1 MLDFYLKIPYNNKH
15 KEIGNMQIGETLMM
29 NDTLFTCDNGLTVDR
44 LIEILEAVK
53 IQSGGNTRVVFEE
66 PVKFQVCDVKG
77 ASLKMASGSGR
88 DVITHEDED
97 DVPENAYPVVCF
109 FNYD

>member
-1 MLDFYLKIPYNNKH
+1 
-15 KEIGNMQIGETLMM
+15 MQIGEKFMNETL
-29 NDTLFTCDNGLTVDR
+29 LTCNHLTVDR

-53 IQSGGNTRVVFEE
+53 AQSGGKTRVVFEE

-88 DVITHEDED
+88 DVVIHEDDASD
-97 DVPENAYPVVCF
+97 DAYPVVCF
-109 FNYD
+109 YNYD

>member
-1 MLDFYLKIPYNNKH
+1 
-15 KEIGNMQIGETLMM
+15 M
-29 NDTLFTCDNGLTVDR
+29 NDTLFTCDHLTVDR

-53 IQSGGNTRVVFEE
+53 IQAGGEARVVFEE

-77 ASLKMASGSGR
+77 ASLKMASGEGR
-88 DVITHEDED
+88 SIVTHEHDEIA
-97 DVPENAYPVVCF
+97 PEGAYPVVCF

>member
-1 MLDFYLKIPYNNKH
+1 
-15 KEIGNMQIGETLMM
+15 MQIGEKLM
-29 NDTLFTCDNGLTVDR
+29 NDTLFTCDHLTVDR

-53 IQSGGNTRVVFEE
+53 IQAGGDARVVFEE

-88 DVITHEDED
+88 DVVIHEDDAPED
-97 DVPENAYPVVCF
+97 AYPVVCF